1 MKILTKI
8 FLFSFVA
15 SAALAAN
22 TSKVDLKELQKQIA
36 SLQAQVNE
44 LKAFSANNNNAKV
57 QKQIDELQDRI
68 DENELNAALSK
79 VKMGLD
85 FTVGSASVHGKMGG
99 VKSNNENKWAT
110 EVHLNLNAQINDR
123 TKFTG
128 RLAMAK
134 YWGNIG
140 NKTFIEDYE
149 GGRNP
154 QGNSVVYLDRAYIDY
169 DIIPNVF
176 VATIGRQPGTDGP
189 GSNLRNNS
197 VRMSTYP
204 AMLVNAMGDALVL
217 TYKPQSLKDYNA
229 AFRAGYV
236 RSYQGSEIDT
246 KGGRNLLGAQKG
258 KDSNLYLLMAEGE
271 LPLGDFGK
279 NLLILSYIHGD
290 KYSTHIDINVPNRRL
305 KILDDTYNLGN
316 NDLFN
321 LHFESSNTFG
331 SPFSWFVSASYYRGS
346 KGIDNSEKMK
356 ADIAS
361 NLNIITTTGQ
371 TLEKVIPGSQ
381 AAAQTTIAGIQNQ
394 IIQSGAVNW
403 NNKDAWAIHIGARY
417 DFTKA
422 FNLGFEFFYGSKYWF
437 ALSRPGINDPLD
449 FRNTRGNVYDIY
461 AIWRLDLNQYL
472 RFAYT
477 HIDYHY
483 ANSSIPMGGT
493 YRVND
498 RANVF
503 SLFYNVRF

>member
-44 LKAFSANNNNAKV
+44 LKASSANNNNAKV

-79 VKMGLD
+79 VKIGLD
-85 FTVGSASVHGKMGG
+85 FTVGGASVHGKMNG

-123 TKFTG
+123 TRFTG

-140 NKTFIEDYE
+140 NNTFINDYE

-154 QGNSVVYLDRAYIDY
+154 HGNSVVYLDRAYIDY
-169 DIIPNVF
+169 DIIPDVF

-189 GSNLRNNS
+189 GSNLRNSS

-246 KGGRNLLGAQKG
+246 KGGRNLLGTQKG

-279 NLLILSYIHGD
+279 NLFILSYVHGD
-290 KYSTHIDINVPNRRL
+290 KYSLPIDADMPNTTL

-316 NDLFN
+316 NELFK
-321 LHFESSNTFG
+321 LHFESSNTF
-331 SPFSWFVSASYYRGS
+331 SSTYNWFV
-346 KGIDNSEKMK
+346 
-356 ADIAS
+356 
-361 NLNIITTTGQ
+361 
-371 TLEKVIPGSQ
+371 
-381 AAAQTTIAGIQNQ
+381 
-394 IIQSGAVNW
+394 
-403 NNKDAWAIHIGARY
+403 
-417 DFTKA
+417 
-422 FNLGFEFFYGSKYWF
+422 
-437 ALSRPGINDPLD
+437 
-449 FRNTRGNVYDIY
+449 
-461 AIWRLDLNQYL
+461 
-472 RFAYT
+472 
-477 HIDYHY
+477 
-483 ANSSIPMGGT
+483 
-493 YRVND
+493 
-498 RANVF
+498 
-503 SLFYNVRF
+503 

>member
-44 LKAFSANNNNAKV
+44 LKASSANNNNAKV

-79 VKMGLD
+79 VKIGLD
-85 FTVGSASVHGKMGG
+85 FTVGGASVHGKMNG

-140 NKTFIEDYE
+140 NNTFINDYE

-154 QGNSVVYLDRAYIDY
+154 HGNSVVYLDRAYIDY
-169 DIIPNVF
+169 DIIPDVL

-246 KGGRNLLGAQKG
+246 EGGRNLLGAQKG

-422 FNLGFEFFYGSKYWF
+422 FNLGFEFFHGSKYWF

-498 RANVF
+498 KANVF

>member
-57 QKQIDELQDRI
+57 QKQIDELHDRV

-79 VKMGLD
+79 VKIGLD
-85 FTVGSASVHGKMGG
+85 FTVGGASVHGKMNG

-140 NKTFIEDYE
+140 NNTFINDYE

-169 DIIPNVF
+169 DIIPDVF

-246 KGGRNLLGAQKG
+246 KGGRNLLGTQKG

-422 FNLGFEFFYGSKYWF
+422 FNLGFEFFHGSKYWF

>member
-1 MKILTKI
+1 MKILTKV

-44 LKAFSANNNNAKV
+44 LKASSSNNNNAKV

-79 VKMGLD
+79 VKIGLD
-85 FTVGSASVHGKMGG
+85 FTVGGASVHGKMNG

-123 TKFTG
+123 TRFTG

-140 NKTFIEDYE
+140 NNTFIEDYE

-154 QGNSVVYLDRAYIDY
+154 HGNSVVYLDRAYIDY
-169 DIIPNVF
+169 DIIPDVL

-290 KYSTHIDINVPNRRL
+290 KYSAHIDINVPNRRL

-381 AAAQTTIAGIQNQ
+381 AAAQATIAGIQNQ

-422 FNLGFEFFYGSKYWF
+422 FNLGFEFFHGSKYWF

-498 RANVF
+498 KANVF

>member
-8 FLFSFVA
+8 FLFSLAA
-15 SAALAAN
+15 SVSLAAN
-22 TSKVDLKELQKQIA
+22 TNKVDLKELQKQIA
-36 SLQAQVNE
+36 SLQAQVDE
-44 LKAFSANNNNAKV
+44 LKAYSANNNNAKV

-85 FTVGSASVHGKMGG
+85 FTVGSASVHGKIGG

-140 NKTFIEDYE
+140 NKTFIDDYE

-169 DIIPNVF
+169 DIIPDVF

-189 GSNLRNNS
+189 GSNLRNSS

-229 AFRAGYV
+229 VFRAGYI
-236 RSYQGSEIDT
+236 RFYQGSEINAES
-246 KGGRNLLGAQKG
+246 GRNLLGTQKG

-361 NLNIITTTGQ
+361 NLNIIATTGQ

-381 AAAQTTIAGIQNQ
+381 AAAQATIAGIQNQ

-422 FNLGFEFFYGSKYWF
+422 FNLGFEFFHGSKYWF